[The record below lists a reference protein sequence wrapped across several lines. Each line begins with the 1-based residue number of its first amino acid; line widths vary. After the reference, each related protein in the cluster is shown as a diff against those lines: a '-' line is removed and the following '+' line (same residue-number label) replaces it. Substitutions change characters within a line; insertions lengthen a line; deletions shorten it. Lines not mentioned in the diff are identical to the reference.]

1 MYIHILFKSCSTN
14 NDRLNEKLPPPQKKT
29 KKIKNK
35 NPQLMYKQVYVY
47 KVYRKEPFTL
57 TLAKVIYH
65 LSLLCVIRYTLPS
78 PAVARDRCCYYTN
91 FIAVPPSVKAIA
103 QVDRVVTT

>member
-1 MYIHILFKSCSTN
+1 MYTRYI
-14 NDRLNEKLPPPQKKT
+14 EKKAF
-29 KKIKNK
+29 N
-35 NPQLMYKQVYVY
+35 
-47 KVYRKEPFTL
+47 EPFTL
-57 TLAKVIYH
+57 TLAKVICH
-65 LSLLCVIRYTLPS
+65 LSFPCVIRYTLPS